1 MSKICV
7 NIIPGVFVAK
17 SSKKFNVVYPE
28 EREGRE
34 KDSNRKLRNQ
44 IKSLNKKISQLE
56 SENRTLK
63 RAFNKT
69 IDFTEKKLKNHK
81 IEEVQELVDDFDFKE
96 TRKGR
101 QKQGISKEN
110 KEEQVKKQEVCCPE
124 CGRNAEKGF
133 KVMDFGGF
141 CVESCVCDYRSRKNK
156 SEGMERS

>member
-1 MSKICV
+1 
-7 NIIPGVFVAK
+7 VAR

-28 EREGRE
+28 ERDVKE
-34 KDSNRKLRNQ
+34 KDNNRKLKDQ
-44 IKSLNKKISQLE
+44 IKSLKKKIAQLE

-81 IEEVQELVDDFDFKE
+81 LEDIHEMVDDFDYKE
-96 TRKGR
+96 TKKGR
-101 QKQGISKEN
+101 SKQKDKSLKQEDESFFDKIE
-110 KEEQVKKQEVCCPE
+110 KQEVCCPKCQKTTKE
-124 CGRNAEKGF
+124 GF

-141 CVESCVCDYRSRKNK
+141 YVESCVCDYRSRKNK